1 MFPDWIKIKG
11 YDKNFVQ
18 ISIEQSF
25 FLGETVQV
33 EVMVNK
39 RKVTRNIIDEKTGR
53 VLEVETEVTT
63 DDSDEDVVNPDGT
76 IGKKPKRK
84 MRRGKT
90 GGQNLD
96 GGDPGGRRRRRRT
109 TTISGQFSIM
119 NYHFFILFDIYIQFE
134 KNSVLVHK

>member
-1 MFPDWIKIKG
+1 MGIFKSEFFFHEI
-11 YDKNFVQ
+11 
-18 ISIEQSF
+18 

-33 EVMVNK
+33 EVTVNK

-63 DDSDEDVVNPDGT
+63 DDSDEDVINPDGT

-96 GGDPGGRRRRRRT
+96 GGDPGARRRRRRT
-109 TTISGQFSIM
+109 TTISG
-119 NYHFFILFDIYIQFE
+119 
-134 KNSVLVHK
+134 

>member
-1 MFPDWIKIKG
+1 
-11 YDKNFVQ
+11 
-18 ISIEQSF
+18 
-25 FLGETVQV
+25 
-33 EVMVNK
+33 MVNK

-96 GGDPGGRRRRRRT
+96 GGDPGARRRRRRT
-109 TTISGQFSIM
+109 TTISGQYSIM
-119 NYHFFILFDIYIQFE
+119 TYHFFHTL
-134 KNSVLVHK
+134 

>member
-1 MFPDWIKIKG
+1 MIKILCRFLL
-11 YDKNFVQ
+11 NRV
-18 ISIEQSF
+18 F

-63 DDSDEDVVNPDGT
+63 DDSDEDVINPDGT

-109 TTISGQFSIM
+109 TTISG
-119 NYHFFILFDIYIQFE
+119 
-134 KNSVLVHK
+134 